1 MKAKNKLSDMTLDQ
15 LIAYKNKMKGVL
27 IGLGIVMLIAE
38 AALLYVIFTTDRM
51 GSLAIVALS
60 TFICF
65 MPAVISYSQ
74 IDKEIKLRE
83 SNTGIN

>member
-1 MKAKNKLSDMTLDQ
+1 MTIDQ
-15 LIAYKNKMKGVL
+15 LVAYKNKMKGVL

-38 AALLYVIFTTDRM
+38 AALLYVIFTTDGM

-74 IDKEIKLRE
+74 IDKEIKSRE

>member
-1 MKAKNKLSDMTLDQ
+1 MSMDQ
-15 LIAYKNKMKGVL
+15 LILYKKKMKGVL
-27 IGLGIVMLIAE
+27 VGLGIVMLIAE
-38 AALLYVIFTTDRM
+38 AALLYVIFTTDGM

-74 IDKEIKLRE
+74 IDKEIKSRE
-83 SNTGIN
+83 NNTKIN

>member
-1 MKAKNKLSDMTLDQ
+1 MTLDQ
-15 LIAYKNKMKGVL
+15 LVAYKNKMKGVL
-27 IGLGIVMLIAE
+27 VGLGIVMLIAE
-38 AALLYVIFTTDRM
+38 VALLYVIFTTDGM

-74 IDKEIKLRE
+74 IDKEIKSRE
-83 SNTGIN
+83 SNKKIN